1 MKEDD
6 YMLFVKIMDVVCH
19 LLNEF
24 VYALA
29 CLVVVAYRFVKTYQ
43 VTIVV
48 LFILATLILGGL
60 FGYCFRMAQIYG
72 I

>member
-1 MKEDD
+1 
-6 YMLFVKIMDVVCH
+6 MLFVKIMDVVCH

>member
-1 MKEDD
+1 
-6 YMLFVKIMDVVCH
+6 MLFVKIMDVVCH

-48 LFILATLILGGL
+48 LFILATLVLGGL
-60 FGYCFRMAQIYG
+60 FGYCFRMSQVYG

>member
-1 MKEDD
+1 
-6 YMLFVKIMDVVCH
+6 MLLVKIMDVVCH
-19 LLNEF
+19 LFNEF
-24 VYALA
+24 IYALA
-29 CLVVVAYRFVKTYQ
+29 CLVVVVYRFVKTYQ

-60 FGYCFRMAQIYG
+60 FGYCFRMSQVYG

>member
-1 MKEDD
+1 
-6 YMLFVKIMDVVCH
+6 MDVVCH
-19 LLNEF
+19 LLSEF
-24 VYALA
+24 IYALA
-29 CLVVVAYRFVKTYQ
+29 CLVVVVYRFVKTYQ

>member
-1 MKEDD
+1 
-6 YMLFVKIMDVVCH
+6 MLLVKIMDVICH

-43 VTIVV
+43 VTIIV
-48 LFILATLILGGL
+48 LFIIATLVLGGL